1 MTLVVEDGD
10 VNATY
15 LLVGVPNPLAP
26 QASEAG
32 NLSSSDVL
40 GQNPTQCRCARGNII
55 ANIRG
60 VSPLLSS
67 AELSSADCGREKKGL
82 RLRLIPFLVENPTC

>member
-1 MTLVVEDGD
+1 MDLNDVTLVVEVGD

-32 NLSSSDVL
+32 NPSNGDPV
-40 GQNPTQCRCARGNII
+40 
-55 ANIRG
+55 
-60 VSPLLSS
+60 
-67 AELSSADCGREKKGL
+67 
-82 RLRLIPFLVENPTC
+82 